1 MPGVG
6 PPATVRDR
14 AAAIIPA
21 ATVEASRGWIGG
33 GNAALDI
40 SRNPSTLAAIA
51 KEVVGATE
59 AADCALNHSVEAA
72 WYVVVLDVLD
82 PF

>member
-1 MPGVG
+1 MPGVR

-21 ATVEASRGWIGG
+21 AVVEASRGWTGG
-33 GNAALDI
+33 DNAAWIFRAIL
-40 SRNPSTLAAIA
+40 STPAAIA
-51 KEVVGATE
+51 KGATE
-59 AADCALNHSVEAA
+59 AADCALNHSVGAA
-72 WYVVVLDVLD
+72 WYAVVLDVLD